1 MDEEALTIAQLIEKL
16 QAMPRDMPV
25 KFDVTSAG
33 QAEGLVGCGASI
45 FMGGAMKW
53 CCRHD
58 LWARPTLDQAFLPEL
73 SSRSQSLAPRRGRD

>member
-33 QAEGLVGCGASI
+33 QAEGWSGVERRYS
-45 FMGGAMKW
+45 W
-53 CCRHD
+53 V
-58 LWARPTLDQAFLPEL
+58 AR
-73 SSRSQSLAPRRGRD
+73 